1 MNPMQ
6 ILQNFLNKG
15 GNPQDLVTRAI
26 GMSGKNNPM
35 IGNLM
40 NMARTGNAK
49 GIEQFARN
57 YMKERGMD
65 FDTEFANFM
74 SNFKQG

>member
-26 GMSGKNNPM
+26 GMAGNNNPM

-40 NMARTGNAK
+40 NLAKSGNAK

-57 YMKERGMD
+57 YMRERGKD